1 MATSKHRLETFIDGV
16 IAIIITIMVLS
27 IPLPKS
33 FELKELLGFASSLF
47 IYLLSFLVVGAFWNQ
62 HHQAFSYLEKLNQKI
77 IAANIFFL
85 FFLSLIPLFT
95 KWVIENQGSLIP
107 VIGYDLVYLAVS
119 FFYAF
124 SFQLI
129 MEESNDDEIKH
140 LNERMK
146 SRKEAERHASWLPLI
161 VLLLITAAVV
171 FGSIYFPKVSIFMLM
186 AIPISSSI
194 FNLLISR
201 ERKVVGRNKKNDI
214 PPKTNTPT

>member
-1 MATSKHRLETFIDGV
+1 MQTSKHRLETFIDGV

-33 FELKELLGFASSLF
+33 FEVKELLSFASSLV

-85 FFLSLIPLFT
+85 FFLSLVPLFT

-124 SFQLI
+124 SFRLI
-129 MEESNDDEIKH
+129 MEESNNDEIKH

-161 VLLLITAAVV
+161 VLLLVTAAVV
-171 FGSIYFPKVSIFMLM
+171 FVSIYFPKVSTFILM

-194 FNLLISR
+194 FNLFISR
-201 ERKVVGRNKKNDI
+201 DRKVGRRIEKRK
-214 PPKTNTPT
+214 